1 MRGLYKEEFG
11 YYIAFNKDARTKSF
25 QSLGVYNFTEKKL
38 SIAAAAVKVKSED
51 VPAIV
56 IYLCIISS
64 RMLKVCELMALFS
77 SLSLSLCVL
86 FVQTI
91 LLEHRLS
98 PFSCVNVAQK
108 ERLHK
113 HAHSG
118 AGFSPENSP
127 LAYKVS

>member
-1 MRGLYKEEFG
+1 M
-11 YYIAFNKDARTKSF
+11 RTKSF
-25 QSLGVYNFTEKKL
+25 QFLGVYNFTEK
-38 SIAAAAVKVKSED
+38 SYPAAATVKVKSED
-51 VPAIV
+51 VPASDIFMHNLLTHAQGV
-56 IYLCIISS
+56 
-64 RMLKVCELMALFS
+64 RVDGALFF
-77 SLSLSLCVL
+77 SLSLCVL